1 MLLQAKAFKAFKLR
15 ALDGDIG
22 KANEFYFDDKHWTVR
37 YLVADTGGW
46 LIGRQVLISPYAL
59 SPVLE
64 EEQVIP
70 VNLTMKQI
78 ENSPSLTS
86 HQPVSRQYELDYY
99 AYYEWPYYGYGTHPW
114 GAGPYIVRD
123 PESQP
128 EAHHPQHA
136 WDPHLHS
143 THDVTG
149 HHIHAVDGAIGH
161 VTDFVIDEETWS
173 IRYLIVDT
181 NYWWAGKRILISPQW
196 IERISWDEAM
206 VHVTL
211 TREDIK
217 QAPEYLPESLTRDY
231 ETELHDHYCKPVY
244 WADELSAKRH

>member
-1 MLLQAKAFKAFKLR
+1 MLLQAKDFKALKLR

-46 LIGRQVLISPYAL
+46 LVGRQVLISPYAL
-59 SPVLE
+59 SPADTGEGVL
-64 EEQVIP
+64 P

-78 ENSPSLTS
+78 ENGPSLTS
-86 HQPVSRQYELDYY
+86 HQPVSRQFEVDYY
-99 AYYEWPYYGYGTHPW
+99 AYYEWPYYGNGVHPW

-123 PESQP
+123 PDLQSKVAQSK
-128 EAHHPQHA
+128 HT

-143 THDVTG
+143 THDVAG
-149 HHIHAVDGAIGH
+149 LHIHALDGSIGH
-161 VTDFVIDEETWS
+161 VEDFVIDEETWS

-181 NYWWAGKRILISPQW
+181 NNWWAGKRILVSPQW
-196 IERISWDEAM
+196 IARISWDEST
-206 VHVTL
+206 VHVNL
-211 TREDIK
+211 SREDIK

-231 ETELHDHYCKPVY
+231 EAELHGHYGKRVY
-244 WADELSAKRH
+244 WADELSAKKL